1 MFCMGCGAEIRPHAD
16 VCSVCGRKLSDPSGA
31 ALRPAARAAVQ
42 PASEMAAQALVDTA
56 PRAVAP
62 RASYFEPP
70 PPAASAM
77 APSAVAPS
85 IGYGDTELLAI
96 PRDTP
101 GRLVLVLALLLA
113 ADLFA
118 PWIAFDGTHV
128 APARF
133 SVPMVLVVGLLVA
146 AAVSVIY
153 APFRQRAYYAAYPVV
168 LGAAAF
174 GAAATLTLLLGPF
187 ASPLTATFVAHVLA
201 APVVAQNLANLTPV
215 SMPPTLALAA
225 DTGLYVFL
233 LGSASLT
240 VAGYQAFVNAVTAA
254 AAPAASVSHSLGR
267 SEAIAPLTGVTA
279 GIAAGMPGVPGV
291 MPPASRVPDSAAGVP
306 APQWGPAYAASA
318 AASGQVAAGAA
329 PSATESG
336 RSSVVL
342 PGTEGWNRAPEAPA
356 VGRNAPP
363 MPGLRSGPRTR
374 PH

>member
-16 VCSVCGRKLSDPSGA
+16 VCPVCGRKLSDPSGA
-31 ALRPAARAAVQ
+31 ALRPAARAPVL
-42 PASEMAAQALVDTA
+42 PAHELAAPAPVDTA
-56 PRAVAP
+56 PRAAAP
-62 RASYFEPP
+62 RASYLELP

-77 APSAVAPS
+77 APS

-101 GRLVLVLALLLA
+101 GRLVIVLALLLA

-118 PWIAFDGTHV
+118 PWAVFDGTHV
-128 APARF
+128 APAHF
-133 SVPMVLVVGLLVA
+133 SVPMVLAVGLLVA

-174 GAAATLTLLLGPF
+174 GAAATLTLMLGPL

-201 APVVAQNLANLTPV
+201 APVVAQNLANPTPMT
-215 SMPPTLALAA
+215 SPPTLALAA

-240 VAGYQAFVNAVTAA
+240 VAGYQLFINAVTAA
-254 AAPAASVSHSLGR
+254 AAPVARVPYPLGQVAPVAAGAVANAPGALPAASR
-267 SEAIAPLTGVTA
+267 AADVTA
-279 GIAAGMPGVPGV
+279 GA
-291 MPPASRVPDSAAGVP
+291 P
-306 APQWGPAYAASA
+306 APQWGPAHAASA
-318 AASGQVAAGAA
+318 PAASQVAAGAV
-329 PSATESG
+329 PSAAG
-336 RSSVVL
+336 NGQGGVIL
-342 PGTEGWNRAPEAPA
+342 PGTEGWNRVPEAPA

-374 PH
+374 PR